1 MHIHVHFIHVYV
13 NFHLSTHHNAIK
25 PNIIASFTI
34 KHPLPLGCIHYNGEA
49 FTLQLWRIAYNGG
62 SIHVY
67 LTIVKHRL
75 HWSIPYNRE
84 AYRVREICQSCQT
97 WPAKFGQIL
106 PRTDTRLVF
115 CHRKLMSTDIIFT
128 RATKPISCNFANP
141 EHNLQLWSIAY
152 NGDAYPTFV
161 KHHLQWSIPYNRES
175 LRPFQ

>member
-1 MHIHVHFIHVYV
+1 MGK
-13 NFHLSTHHNAIK
+13 HLPYNYEESLTMKYPLQWGSIYL
-25 PNIIASFTI
+25 TI
-34 KHPLPLGCIHYNGEA
+34 MKNR
-49 FTLQLWRIAYNGG
+49 LQWSIPYNGG
-62 SIHVY
+62 SIY
-67 LTIVKHRL
+67 LTIMKHRL

-128 RATKPISCNFANP
+128 RTTKPISCNFANL

-152 NGDAYPTFV
+152 SGKAYPTFV